1 MKQTI
6 FGTDRAACQKNLR
19 VNILLCV
26 FVFGVVVFLHV
37 VCTALR
43 TERNH
48 TYMLIA
54 NIGVDIIGG
63 SFLIARLSM
72 CVFPQIK
79 LLQLYD
85 RANQEAA
92 GQVMEIGNTVIHYI
106 GVDCYE
112 VSLSDRRLFLPA
124 DKMALTVGERYRFR
138 LKGNLI
144 VEVCGDGQ
152 E

>member
-6 FGTDRAACQKNLR
+6 FGTDRAAYQKTLR
-19 VNILLCV
+19 VNILLCI
-26 FVFGVVVFLHV
+26 FVFCVIVFLHV
-37 VCTALR
+37 VCTGMR
-43 TERNH
+43 TEHNH

-54 NIGVDIIGG
+54 NIGADVIGG

-72 CVFPQIK
+72 CVFPQKK

-85 RANQEAA
+85 RATQEAA
-92 GQVMEIGNTVIHYI
+92 GQVLKIDNTVIHYI

-124 DKMALTVGERYRFR
+124 DTMALTVGQNYRFR

-144 VEVCGDGQ
+144 VEVCGDAQ

>member
-6 FGTDRAACQKNLR
+6 FGTDRAAYQKTLR
-19 VNILLCV
+19 VNILLCI
-26 FVFGVVVFLHV
+26 FVFCVIVFLHV
-37 VCTALR
+37 VCTGMR
-43 TERNH
+43 TEHNH

-54 NIGVDIIGG
+54 NIGADVIGG

-72 CVFPQIK
+72 CVFPQKK

-85 RANQEAA
+85 RATQEAA
-92 GQVMEIGNTVIHYI
+92 GQVLEIDNTVIHYI

-112 VSLSDRRLFLPA
+112 VSLSNRRLFLPA
-124 DKMALTVGERYRFR
+124 DTMALTVGQNYRFR

-144 VEVCGDGQ
+144 VEVCGDAQ

>member
-6 FGTDRAACQKNLR
+6 FGTDRAAYQKTLR
-19 VNILLCV
+19 VNILLCI
-26 FVFGVVVFLHV
+26 FVFCVIVFLHV
-37 VCTALR
+37 VCTGMR
-43 TERNH
+43 TEHNH

-54 NIGVDIIGG
+54 NIGADVIGG

-72 CVFPQIK
+72 CVFPQKK

-85 RANQEAA
+85 RATQEAA
-92 GQVMEIGNTVIHYI
+92 GQVLEIGNTVIHYI

-124 DKMALTVGERYRFR
+124 DTMALTVGQNYRFR

-144 VEVCGDGQ
+144 VEVCGDAQ